1 MGASLARTQLKT
13 IFTELLG
20 RFPELEVGEPS
31 YVVGNFVNG
40 IAKMPFSTG
49 R

>member
-1 MGASLARTQLKT
+1 MQLKALS
-13 IFTELLG
+13 TELLG

-40 IAKMPFSTG
+40 ITRMPFATG
-49 R
+49 